1 MISMQVL
8 WLKRSTMEPCESYIF
23 QVFGKKLEF
32 KSHTRS
38 GTGPRINKYLIS
50 FSLLIYEIFED

>member
-1 MISMQVL
+1 
-8 WLKRSTMEPCESYIF
+8 MEPFESFIF
-23 QVFGKKLEF
+23 QVLGKKLEF
-32 KSHTRS
+32 KSHTRR